1 MLRRCHHFLFYKVL
15 FKWKMDSE
23 LHQYLCS
30 IYEDDPMSFHKDL
43 FIWLI
48 GGWDWNKLLPAE
60 SSWYKLLSHNSPIS
74 WISWSYSRS
83 WSYHRSMLLCVKF
96 PYITC
101 PSYSSLP
108 NSCSSFKN
116 KLRCEFLRLLPDS
129 RLLWVQLRGS
139 CTSFPSSL
147 VISRSQ
153 NYFCVCLPPRASP
166 SRAEIRLSF
175 SFPAA

>member
-1 MLRRCHHFLFYKVL
+1 MLRRYHHFLFYKVL
-15 FKWKMDSE
+15 FKWKMDFE

-30 IYEDDPMSFHKDL
+30 IYEDEPMSFHKDL

-83 WSYHRSMLLCVKF
+83 WSYQSSMLLYVKF

-101 PSYSSLP
+101 PSCSTLPSALPEAAFSKSLDWLCLCWFNSFQSHPTASISSYS
-108 NSCSSFKN
+108 C
-116 KLRCEFLRLLPDS
+116 
-129 RLLWVQLRGS
+129 
-139 CTSFPSSL
+139 L
-147 VISRSQ
+147 VISSRLPTLTNLSDRGIHGPAPQ
-153 NYFCVCLPPRASP
+153 NGRNS
-166 SRAEIRLSF
+166 
-175 SFPAA
+175 